1 MDPVIATKKSSFDF
15 EAACTRMLMMAGAK
29 ENGTSF
35 AKLGLETIAGPMDCS
50 PYEDW
55 LACRFVDV
63 EKAKQV
69 IGAGSLNPFS
79 GKWNWHYTKP
89 TPRDLIGLQSVIARV
104 AAITDEVKQ
113 IVDNYETGCKEL
125 HAPSDT
131 RVHYQYRDADNYKV
145 ARDVCF
151 RGGRFRSDILK
162 ALLLAMDRT
171 LGPPVFIPGLVG
183 LDDLQDSFVGA
194 ENQWDP
200 ERDSPWHEL
209 LSIEPVPAGSGER
222 YADGEFTEF
231 VERVQTQGLVNGWN
245 ESYRPS
251 FYPVMAAHYEQAQ
264 KNADLNIS
272 PASGC

>member
-1 MDPVIATKKSSFDF
+1 MATKKSSFDF

-69 IGAGSLNPFS
+69 IGASSLNPFS

-89 TPRDLIGLQSVIARV
+89 TPTDLIGLQSVIAHV
-104 AAITDEVKQ
+104 AMPSGDVKE
-113 IVDNYETGCKEL
+113 IVDSYEAGCKEL
-125 HAPSDT
+125 RAPSDIL
-131 RVHYQYRDADNYKV
+131 VCYQYRDADNYKV
-145 ARDVCF
+145 ARGVCF
-151 RGGRFRSDILK
+151 RGGPFGSGTLQSM
-162 ALLLAMDRT
+162 LFAMDRPF
-171 LGPPVFIPGLVG
+171 GPPMFIPGLVG
-183 LDDLQDSFVGA
+183 LDDLQDSFEGG
-194 ENQWDP
+194 ESQWDP
-200 ERDSPWHEL
+200 ERDSPWHEF
-209 LSIEPVPAGSGER
+209 LSIESIPVGRGQN
-222 YADGEFTEF
+222 YADGDFTEF
-231 VERVQTQGLVNGWN
+231 VERVQMQGLISGWD

-251 FYPVMAAHYEQAQ
+251 FYPVMAARYEQAQ

-272 PASGC
+272 PASGS